1 MTIYLVYFRSIN
13 TKKGTKM
20 AKREY
25 TEKDL
30 TLKLRNY
37 IKVRRELIDQFVT
50 EEMRIF
56 CELKKKRKNKQFFK
70 ETKDV

>member
-1 MTIYLVYFRSIN
+1 
-13 TKKGTKM
+13 M